1 MKFPW
6 EVAIECAIRRTFPRS
21 QRPRHVERRRGA
33 LSENNWGRVQFARE
47 RELLQRCRPSAMHAC
62 VPLDERFS
70 GGDSR
75 RSFVWWRPNQAGP
88 SPTSV
93 ARAQSMSLR
102 ETDRTLPTLSIQAE
116 RDRRR
121 GPRCTQVRNGWS
133 AHERSAGTV
142 RRTTNPQQR
151 CRTNG
156 SCFRSAKKSAF
167 SSTTARPQSGVISG
181 NDFRVAICRSKYL
194 RGALETP

>member
-6 EVAIECAIRRTFPRS
+6 KVAIECAIRRTFPRS

-75 RSFVWWRPNQAGP
+75 RSFVWWRPIKQGP
-88 SPTSV
+88 HQRVSPGRKVCRYARPIGHCRCSRSKLNAIVV
-93 ARAQSMSLR
+93 ADRAA
-102 ETDRTLPTLSIQAE
+102 P
-116 RDRRR
+116 
-121 GPRCTQVRNGWS
+121 
-133 AHERSAGTV
+133 
-142 RRTTNPQQR
+142 
-151 CRTNG
+151 
-156 SCFRSAKKSAF
+156 KSATGLRPRTRRQRARSWRGWDHQDQSTLRSPF
-167 SSTTARPQSGVISG
+167 RWVPDRESSRLAASRTQI
-181 NDFRVAICRSKYL
+181 
-194 RGALETP
+194 ETMKE